1 MSIAIPA
8 QGNHTSQQIDHAIV
22 EAIRGCN
29 HNVSSGD
36 IISYLIGNTYN
47 QHAYRGM
54 SVQDKRLLTRRIN
67 EKMSVYPVAN
77 KNSKYT
83 VWRVK

>member
-1 MSIAIPA
+1 MNTPETVH
-8 QGNHTSQQIDHAIV
+8 GNHTSQQIDHAIV

-29 HNVSSGD
+29 HNVSSAD
-36 IISYLIGNTYN
+36 IVTYLIGNTYN
-47 QHAYRGM
+47 QHAYKMGT
-54 SVQDKRLLTRRIN
+54 QAKRLFTRRIN
-67 EKMSVYPVAN
+67 EKMAVYPIAN